1 MKIILAFAIMA
12 AVAVVYAF
20 WLRGWLRQH
29 PVFKPHYDWI
39 ELIEAKLWAKS
50 RTILS
55 ARLYWIAGTLIG
67 LHDFVAPILVSSSL
81 DWQSFV
87 PPEYQR
93 LYPLVMIGTGLLF
106 ECLRRVTSEPLDGKE

>member
-1 MKIILAFAIMA
+1 MKMILALAIAA

-20 WLRGWLRQH
+20 WLRSWLKQH
-29 PVFKPHYDWI
+29 AALKRLYASI
-39 ELIEAKLWAKS
+39 EPIEAKLWARS

-55 ARLYWIAGTLIG
+55 ARLYWIAGALIG
-67 LHDFVAPILVSSSL
+67 LHDFVAPMLLSSGL

-93 LYPLVMIGTGLLF
+93 FYPLVLIGTGLLF
-106 ECLRRVTSEPLDGKE
+106 EWLRRLTSAPLHEKE